1 MNVDDFKSVMR
12 RWASTVTII
21 TTRADAQ
28 IYGLTAT
35 AFSSLGI
42 SPPTVFVCING
53 KARTHALVAA
63 SGVFCV
69 NFLTPDMKSISDR
82 FAGRLPDVERFAGL
96 AHHGAVTGAPVLND
110 ALAYLDCKIIDS
122 HVGGDHTIFIG
133 EVLAGGVQ
141 HPDAAPLMYYSGA
154 YHEIGAKLAA

>member
-21 TTRADAQ
+21 TTKADEQ

-53 KARTHALVAA
+53 KSRTHGLVAA

-69 NFLTPDMKSISDR
+69 NFLTPKMKSISDR
-82 FAGRLPDVERFAGL
+82 FAGRMPDVERFAGL
-96 AHHGAVTGAPVLND
+96 AHHPVATGSPVLDD
-110 ALAYLDCKIIDS
+110 ALAFLDCKIVDS

-133 EVLAGGVQ
+133 EVLAGALMHADEG
-141 HPDAAPLMYYSGA
+141 PLMYYSGA
-154 YHEIGAKLAA
+154 YHMLGDKAA